1 MTHFLSAKKFELLYD
16 YPIQVESVMNMF
28 NKRWFQTLVGMILVF
43 LLIYLVY
50 LTRFIFDPVLK
61 YIGAVGFPL
70 IAAGLLYYLTR
81 PIMKLLIRYKVPR
94 ILSILLVFIILI
106 AVVYFFTIFIIPI
119 AQDQYAR
126 FVDNIPIMMKGA
138 EDVIRYVQAN
148 QSIIPIEVYETMDNF
163 IDNMQTYIEGFMTFL
178 FSFIS
183 QLIGFVFVLV
193 LVPFFLFFM
202 LKDGEKFVP
211 FVTKIFADKK
221 ANNLRNLLRKID
233 HTLSAY
239 IQGQLLIS
247 LSIGVMLFIGYLIID
262 LNYALSLALFG
273 MVMCVVPFVGP
284 FIAVLPALIVGA
296 FEDPMNIVWISLIMI
311 IAQQIEGNFI
321 SPNIMGHV
329 LRIHPLTII
338 TIILAA
344 GSIAGFIGILVAVP
358 FYAVVKVIIMH
369 FYETYQDTRKNKED
383 ALL

>member
-1 MTHFLSAKKFELLYD
+1 
-16 YPIQVESVMNMF
+16 MF
-28 NKRWFQTLVGMILVF
+28 MFSKRWFQTLVAFILVF
-43 LLIYLVY
+43 LLIYLMY

-61 YIGAVGFPL
+61 YIGAVAFPF
-70 IAAGLLYYLTR
+70 IAAGLLFYLTR
-81 PIMKLLIRYKVPR
+81 PLLR
-94 ILSILLVFIILI
+94 ILMKYKIPRLIAILLVFITLI
-106 AVVYFFTIFIIPI
+106 GVGYVFTIFVIPI
-119 AQDQYAR
+119 AQDQYTR
-126 FVDNIPIMMKGA
+126 FVENIPAMMRGA
-138 EDVIRYVQAN
+138 EDVINYVQDN
-148 QSIIPIEVYETMDNF
+148 QSIIPDEVYNTIDNI
-163 IDNMQTYIEGFMTFL
+163 IDNMQTYIEGFMAFL

-211 FVTKIFADKK
+211 FVTQIFEAKK
-221 ANNLRNLLRKID
+221 ASNLRNLLRKID

-239 IQGQLLIS
+239 IQGQLLVS

-273 MVMCVVPFVGP
+273 MIMCVVPFIGP
-284 FIAVLPALIVGA
+284 FIAVLPALIVGV
-296 FEDPMNIVWISLIMI
+296 FEDPMNVVWIALIMV

-338 TIILAA
+338 TVILAA
-344 GSIAGFIGILVAVP
+344 GSIAGFVGILLAVP
-358 FYAVVKVIIMH
+358 FYAVVKVIIVH
-369 FYETYQDTRKNKED
+369 FYETFQDTRKNKED
-383 ALL
+383 ALI